1 MKKTSFLRNLAAT
14 TAAAAVATISV
25 AQLSDPGNI
34 PPDLQSLN
42 IEIGLAIQAISCS
55 DASVFP
61 PSDLASCQGCC
72 AGQPVLQGNWWA
84 NYGCLLGCWSTFVPW
99 EAEV

>member
-1 MKKTSFLRNLAAT
+1 MKNTGLLRNLAAT
-14 TAAAAVATISV
+14 ITAAAVATMSV
-25 AQLSDPGNI
+25 AQLSNPGNI

-42 IEIGLAIQAISCS
+42 IEIGLLVHAISCS

-72 AGQPVLQGNWWA
+72 DGQSVLQGNWWGR
-84 NYGCLLGCWSTFVPW
+84 YGCFLGCWSTFIPQ